1 MSVEVSNLQV
11 PEKAGMTWV
20 PGGTG
25 DTGDDGC
32 AGSGSSCQR
41 IKTPRGNKQL
51 MYYPSSERGGYNLS
65 RCLIILKLYIDFYQ
79 NEKQLCHTDLSL
91 SSIGK
96 QTAKITWKI
105 SLLRIGMSRL
115 RWKIRQKVLK
125 TWQKSAQIELEVLKK
140 VLEI

>member
-1 MSVEVSNLQV
+1 MLLLLTERLTGLKKMQLKVKTKTIPLFFVFLMSVEVSNLQV
-11 PEKAGMTWV
+11 PEKEGITWM

-25 DTGDDGC
+25 
-32 AGSGSSCQR
+32 
-41 IKTPRGNKQL
+41 
-51 MYYPSSERGGYNLS
+51 RGGDNLS

-115 RWKIRQKVLK
+115 RWKIRQNVLK

>member
-1 MSVEVSNLQV
+1 MQLKVKTKTIPLFFVFLMSVEVSNLQV
-11 PEKAGMTWV
+11 PEKEGITWM

-25 DTGDDGC
+25 
-32 AGSGSSCQR
+32 
-41 IKTPRGNKQL
+41 
-51 MYYPSSERGGYNLS
+51 RGGDNLS

-115 RWKIRQKVLK
+115 RWKIRQNVLK

>member
-1 MSVEVSNLQV
+1 MQLKVKTKTIPLFFVFLMSVEVSNLQV
-11 PEKAGMTWV
+11 PEKAGITWM
-20 PGGTG
+20 PEGTG
-25 DTGDDGC
+25 
-32 AGSGSSCQR
+32 
-41 IKTPRGNKQL
+41 
-51 MYYPSSERGGYNLS
+51 RGGDNLS

-79 NEKQLCHTDLSL
+79 NEKQSCHTDLSL
-91 SSIGK
+91 SATGK
-96 QTAKITWKI
+96 QTAKITRKI

>member
-1 MSVEVSNLQV
+1 MLLLLTERLTGLKKMQLMVKTKTIPLFFVFLMSVEVSNLQV
-11 PEKAGMTWV
+11 PEKEGITWT

-25 DTGDDGC
+25 
-32 AGSGSSCQR
+32 
-41 IKTPRGNKQL
+41 
-51 MYYPSSERGGYNLS
+51 RGGDNLS

-105 SLLRIGMSRL
+105 GLLRIGMSRL